1 MRGYEAQRVLQAK
14 GYDNVVVMEGGIMA
28 WPFAREK

>member
-1 MRGYEAQRVLQAK
+1 MSGYEAAGLLRAD
-14 GYDNVVVMEGGIMA
+14 GWTNVNVMEGGIMA